1 MIGVLI
7 IAHGDLG
14 DGLLHSAA
22 HVMGKMPEQFA
33 CMAVSAQD
41 DPLAVEQRGRTLL
54 EQLDSGDGVL
64 IFTDIFGAT
73 PSNVAGRLIM
83 PGRVAAIAGVSL
95 PMLVRALTYRSQSL
109 RVVMDKAVSGG
120 HEGIVLMEHDY
131 VAARSANH

>member
-14 DGLLHSAA
+14 EGFLHSAA

-33 CMAVSAQD
+33 SMAVSAQD
-41 DPLAVEQRGRTLL
+41 DPFTVEQRGRGLL

-73 PSNVAGRLIM
+73 PSNVASRLIM
-83 PGRVAAIAGVSL
+83 PGRIAAIAGVSL
-95 PMLVRALTYRSQSL
+95 PMLVRALTYRNQPL